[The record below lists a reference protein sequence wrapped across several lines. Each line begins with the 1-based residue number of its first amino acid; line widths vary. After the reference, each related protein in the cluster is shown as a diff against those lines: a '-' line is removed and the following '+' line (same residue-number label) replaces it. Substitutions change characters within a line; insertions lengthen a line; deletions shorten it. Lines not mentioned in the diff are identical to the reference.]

1 LSEEV
6 VALKEEMKQGQ
17 TPSLI
22 SVAALLEE
30 AQSAFPHL
38 PPTINFVR
46 QVASN
51 LPDLRVV
58 PNQIVNSL
66 ANLVVN
72 SMQAMPDGGTIT
84 LSAGR
89 VNSHIEIAVHDTGTG
104 IPRNIRT
111 RIFSLFFSTKGSSG
125 FGLWSAHRNVVAN
138 GGTLKMETT
147 VGKGSRFA
155 LILPA
160 ADTV

>member
-1 LSEEV
+1 
-6 VALKEEMKQGQ
+6 
-17 TPSLI
+17 
-22 SVAALLEE
+22 
-30 AQSAFPHL
+30 
-38 PPTINFVR
+38 
-46 QVASN
+46 
-51 LPDLRVV
+51 
-58 PNQIVNSL
+58 
-66 ANLVVN
+66 
-72 SMQAMPDGGTIT
+72 MQAMPDGGTIT

-89 VNSHIEIAVHDTGTG
+89 ANSHVEIAVHDTGIG